1 MPLRPPAG
9 FIRPGFDPLKNPNAP
24 TGVSATAGSE
34 SASVSFTPPA
44 NVGGSAISQYQVLAY
59 TGGTYLSNTAGAAPP
74 VNVTGLSNGTEYT
87 FQVWALNSYG
97 PGPFSAMSGG
107 VTPDGI
113 RALVAAGSTNTNSIE
128 YFAIA
133 TTGNALDFGDLS
145 ASLTGPAPASSSTR
159 AVFMGGGNS
168 SSTINNMSYVTI
180 LTTGDAVDFGSLTT
194 TVFIA
199 AGISNET
206 RGIRSGGNTNYS
218 DNFTNVIDYITIAST
233 GNATDFGDMLSPTGY
248 LYNGVG
254 SSTRGITA
262 GGFIASQ
269 NINVIQYITIA
280 TTGNALDFGD
290 LLFVCANVAACSSS
304 TRAVFAGGAGN
315 SGRVNVISYVTIAST
330 GNAIDFGD
338 LIVATSNMGGTSNKT
353 RGVFSGGSVNA
364 GSGRTNVIS
373 YVTIASAG
381 DALDFG
387 DLLTDAHQT
396 PAAASNAH
404 GGL

>member
-9 FIRPGFDPLKNPNAP
+9 FISAFYDPLKVPDAP
-24 TGVSATAGSE
+24 TGASATGGNE

-44 NVGGSAISQYQVLAY
+44 NVGGSAISQYQAIAY
-59 TGGTYLSNTAGAAPP
+59 TGGTYVSNTAGASSP
-74 VNVTGLSNGTEYT
+74 VNVTGLTNGTEYT
-87 FQVWALNSYG
+87 FQVWALNTYG
-97 PGPFSAMSGG
+97 PGPFSAMSGI
-107 VTPDGI
+107 VVPDGI
-113 RALVAAGSTNTNSIE
+113 RALVASGNTGNNSIE

-145 ASLTGPAPASSSTR
+145 VALTGLAPASSSTR
-159 AVFMGGGNS
+159 AVFMGGGDS
-168 SSTINNMSYVTI
+168 SSVISGMSYVTI
-180 LTTGDAVDFGSLTT
+180 LTTGNAVDFGNLTT
-194 TVFIA
+194 TVFLA

-206 RGIRSGGNTNYS
+206 RGIRAGGNTNYS

-254 SSTRGITA
+254 SSTRGIMA
-262 GGFIASQ
+262 GGFITSQ

-280 TTGNALDFGD
+280 STGNALDFGD
-290 LLFVCANVAACSSS
+290 LLFVSANVAACSSS
-304 TRAVFAGGAGN
+304 TRAVLAGGAGN
-315 SGRVNVISYVTIAST
+315 SGRVNVIQYVTIAST

-338 LIVATSNMGGTSNKT
+338 LIVPTSNMGGTSNKT
-353 RGVFSGGSVNA
+353 RGVFSGGTVNT
-364 GSGRTNVIS
+364 GSTNAIS
-373 YVTIASAG
+373 YVTIASTG

-387 DLLTDAHQT
+387 DLLTTQHQT